1 MKTGKVYLVGAGPG
15 DPELITVKGLKL
27 IKRADVII
35 YDFLI
40 DKKLLTFA
48 KNGAELICAGKSSL
62 YHSMEQ
68 GQINDLLVEK
78 AKEIKI
84 VVRLKNGDPFVFG
97 RGAEEADYLAKH
109 NISYEVISGVS
120 SAIAVPASC
129 GVPLTHRDYAS
140 SVAIITGHRK
150 NNKEQRAKSKEQRNV
165 DADTLVFLM
174 AVTNL
179 GSITKKLIKEGRP
192 PDTPCILI
200 EKGTSNNQKAIQ
212 GNLGNILKE
221 SKRVKVKPPAVF
233 VVGDVVE
240 LAKSIEHRAK
250 SKEQW
255 KSGSKPRILF
265 TGTDP
270 RRFRHLGEIL
280 HQPLIKIVPLEDY
293 GEVEREIKRID
304 KYHWVIFTS
313 RYGVE
318 YFFDTLAKSKG
329 QRTKASKFLALSSMQ
344 KICVIGKATANKLKE
359 YGIRANCVSKDESS
373 RGIVEEFKKINGSTS
388 LTINPERSR
397 RVGLKGK
404 NILIPCSNLSGSYL
418 SRSLRKMGA
427 RVKALPVY
435 KNIKPA
441 KFKKVDINKINEL
454 IFTSPS
460 TIKNFIEKYKNIPKG
475 IKIRCV
481 GDVTRAELKK
491 YGFGGEVTVG

>member
-1 MKTGKVYLVGAGPG
+1 MVKNFIPLDVSSTPRVYLVGAGPG

-27 IKRADVII
+27 IRRADVII

-48 KNGAELICAGKSSL
+48 KSGAELICAGKSSL

-68 GQINDLLVEK
+68 GQINKLLVEK
-78 AKEIKI
+78 AKKAKI

-97 RGAEEADYLAKH
+97 RGAEEADYLIKH
-109 NISYEVISGVS
+109 NIFCEVISGVS

-129 GVPLTHRDYAS
+129 GVPLTHRSCAS

-150 NNKEQRAKSKEQRNV
+150 NNKTLKFVK
-165 DADTLVFLM
+165 ADTLVFLM

-179 GSITKKLIKEGRP
+179 RSITKKLIKEGRSS
-192 PDTPCILI
+192 DTPCILI
-200 EKGTSNNQKAIQ
+200 EKGTSKNQKAIQ

-221 SKRVKVKPPAVF
+221 SKKAKVKPPAVF
-233 VVGDVVE
+233 VVGDVVR
-240 LAKSIEHRAK
+240 LAKSKDK
-250 SKEQW
+250 SK
-255 KSGSKPRILF
+255 KNLKHLTLSSIPRILF
-265 TGTDP
+265 TGTNP

-280 HQPLIKIVPLEDY
+280 HQPLIKIVPLENDS
-293 GEVEREIKRID
+293 EAEREVKRID
-304 KYHWVIFTS
+304 KYHWIIFTS
-313 RYGVE
+313 RYGVK
-318 YFFDTLAKSKG
+318 YFFDTLAKGKG
-329 QRTKASKFLALSSMQ
+329 QRTKASKFLAFNAML
-344 KICVIGKATANKLKE
+344 KVCVIGKATANKLKE

-373 RGIVEEFKKINGSTS
+373 RGIVEEFKKTN
-388 LTINPERSR
+388 
-397 RVGLKGK
+397 LKGK

-427 RVKALPVY
+427 RVKTLPVY

-441 KFKKVDINKINEL
+441 KFKKVDINKINEV

-460 TIKNFIEKYKNIPKG
+460 TIKNFIAKYKNIPKR
-475 IKIRCV
+475 IKIRCI
-481 GDVTRAELKK
+481 GDVTCAEFKK
-491 YGFGGEVTVG
+491 YGFGGEVIVE